1 MGTKKQDKKKRFG
14 QATLSGT
21 TALDWVKPGRTAHPL
36 GVTMGNGASLQDAG
50 YRIPDWAIEK
60 DAWIIHQRDDPTGFS
75 PRTPVLVTQRSII
88 RALDRWASAAE
99 DDGAKADDD
108 EHGNVTLMVSEDIT
122 TVWTFTR
129 GEGKFAPYVVEVG
142 SEA

>member
-21 TALDWVKPGRTAHPL
+21 QALDWVKPGRTAHPL
-36 GVTMGNGASLQDAG
+36 GVTMGNGHSLAEAG
-50 YRIPDWAIEK
+50 YRIPDWATEK
-60 DAWIIHQRDDPTGFS
+60 DAWIIHQRDDPTGME

-88 RALDRWASAAE
+88 RQLDRWASAAE
-99 DDGAKADDD
+99 DDGAKAVDD
-108 EHGNVTLMVSEDIT
+108 EHGNVTLMVSEDIV

-129 GEGKFAPYVVEVG
+129 GKGKFAPYMVEV
-142 SEA
+142 SEEA